1 MISNKTT
8 KRIHTIAWQPFKN
21 SPNTNIRLKAKH
33 WDPKHGHWSGWKLFL
48 KRLFLSHPA
57 KLCLYKIC
65 QNKQHLQS
73 PWETSKGKTLVY
85 MYHSHFPPTQGG
97 FKRCK
102 VLNYK
107 KYKLY
112 PGWIMSPELKN
123 IRVYPSAPG
132 KSKPRDALFHK
143 RNIQKIHFGP
153 LFIVF
158 LSIFLS

>member
-1 MISNKTT
+1 MDIGLVESFSWNGFFFP
-8 KRIHTIAWQPFKN
+8 RARL
-21 SPNTNIRLKAKH
+21 SP
-33 WDPKHGHWSGWKLFL
+33 
-48 KRLFLSHPA
+48 
-57 KLCLYKIC
+57 YKIC

-123 IRVYPSAPG
+123 IRVYPFAPG
-132 KSKPRDALFHK
+132 KSKPWDALFIK
-143 RNIQKIHFGP
+143 EYKKELQKINFRHKLWLECSTDTP
-153 LFIVF
+153 TLPHIIK
-158 LSIFLS
+158 LSA